1 MVLNKLN
8 FKLFSFILSFIFS
21 IYLFEFYI
29 LNISDQYFVCVE
41 LIKNFNFLSFDNI
54 ALPIHCDEGPYRN
67 ASINLET
74 FFSRENPYQGR
85 PLYVFL
91 IFLLRSIGESIFPNG
106 FSDYL
111 IFRISLVVLQ
121 AIILFFISKLM
132 TVLLNLK
139 LDKFIDYFYLI
150 LLLMIPNIRWNIF
163 FPSHGSLT
171 LLFLLLTLC
180 VMNKKIKFLK
190 NRKNLYLILGLLSL
204 AHSSAVMYAL
214 IIFLY
219 DFLNEKKI
227 NLSSLILLP
236 LAQIIYEFSYRLAG
250 FQSYDWGREVYK
262 QFYWIFD
269 VLQGDETGECQQLN
283 TFLKCYFQIT
293 QNYLGYFILGLTFLF
308 IIFAYWKF
316 NFVGKNKLLNQLF
329 LCCLITYIFWSF
341 MGYYESFRFVNYS
354 IGYFIFL
361 SFIFYMKEIDH
372 YKYLFGISILF
383 YQISI
388 KYLEPFEL
396 TIVDFN
402 FFNVTSSVLFLGYL
416 YTNILKDRKK
426 T

>member
-1 MVLNKLN
+1 
-8 FKLFSFILSFIFS
+8 
-21 IYLFEFYI
+21 
-29 LNISDQYFVCVE
+29 
-41 LIKNFNFLSFDNI
+41 
-54 ALPIHCDEGPYRN
+54 
-67 ASINLET
+67 
-74 FFSRENPYQGR
+74 
-85 PLYVFL
+85 
-91 IFLLRSIGESIFPNG
+91 
-106 FSDYL
+106 
-111 IFRISLVVLQ
+111 
-121 AIILFFISKLM
+121 
-132 TVLLNLK
+132 
-139 LDKFIDYFYLI
+139 
-150 LLLMIPNIRWNIF
+150 
-163 FPSHGSLT
+163 
-171 LLFLLLTLC
+171 
-180 VMNKKIKFLK
+180 MNKKIKFLK
-190 NRKNLYLILGLLSL
+190 NRKNLYLVLGLLSL

-308 IIFAYWKF
+308 IIFAYRKF

-402 FFNVTSSVLFLGYL
+402 FFNVSSSVLFLGYL